1 MNNEIKKMKK
11 GGVQAERELVKKLWK
26 MGFAV
31 VRGPASGA
39 KVKKAVYPDIVAIKN
54 SKVFVLEVKKRREL
68 KSFYLN
74 SKQLLKVIEF
84 AERAGGEALI
94 AIKIDSL
101 KVWKVLEISR
111 ILPQGALPE
120 RIKVDKEV
128 VNKAEELFA
137 YLSKKLNIGLDKFIQ
152 IQE

>member
-1 MNNEIKKMKK
+1 VNNEIKKMKK
-11 GGVQAERELVKKLWK
+11 RGVQAERELVKKLWK

-101 KVWKVLEISR
+101 KVWKVLEISK

-128 VNKAEELFA
+128 VDKAEELFT
-137 YLSKKLNIGLDKFIQ
+137 YLSKKLNVGLDKFIQ